1 MRRVLWVLLLLLGN
15 GLLPA
20 SCVVHARRAQ
30 TQNTNFY
37 FQTETFRLVP
47 VVVECVSCLSYTSL
61 LLFLVSLFVFRHVS
75 NTVAV
80 KPIYTSVIDCD
91 DFVMCIEFRLQWWVG
106 FYSPL
111 SSLLHP
117 MRGAYW
123 ISGGALQK
131 GKKATEP
138 SVQFDNRFLWIAGF
152 SFCIGV
158 VCGACMLVTV
168 IFLYFLLSA

>member
-1 MRRVLWVLLLLLGN
+1 MVSCLR
-15 GLLPA
+15 PA
-20 SCVVHARRAQ
+20 LCMHAAPKRKTQ
-30 TQNTNFY
+30 TFY

-106 FYSPL
+106 
-111 SSLLHP
+111 
-117 MRGAYW
+117 G
-123 ISGGALQK
+123 
-131 GKKATEP
+131 
-138 SVQFDNRFLWIAGF
+138 
-152 SFCIGV
+152 
-158 VCGACMLVTV
+158 
-168 IFLYFLLSA
+168 FLLTFE

>member
-1 MRRVLWVLLLLLGN
+1 MISFLLRSRYSFILKGTKSLFICGYVPLCSMRRVLWVLLLLLGN

-20 SCVVHARRAQ
+20 SCVVHARCAQ

-47 VVVECVSCLSYTSL
+47 VVVECVSCLSYTSS

-91 DFVMCIEFRLQWWVG
+91 DFVMSIEFRLQWWVG
-106 FYSPL
+106 
-111 SSLLHP
+111 
-117 MRGAYW
+117 G
-123 ISGGALQK
+123 
-131 GKKATEP
+131 
-138 SVQFDNRFLWIAGF
+138 
-152 SFCIGV
+152 
-158 VCGACMLVTV
+158 
-168 IFLYFLLSA
+168 FLLTFE